1 MELRA
6 MWRQWTRWM
15 RRTRDTA
22 DRRAAREVAD
32 AAERVVGR
40 AATRARLAAVEAEIV
55 ALMAD
60 DRMPARGRRLRA
72 LGQARDDLRA
82 ELGEDGDRAETGSS
96 QQPLVL
102 RN

>member
-6 MWRQWTRWM
+6 TWRRATRWIGGA
-15 RRTRDTA
+15 T

-40 AATRARLAAVEAEIV
+40 AAAQARLAAVEAEIV

-60 DRMPARGRRLRA
+60 DRVPARGRRLRA
-72 LGQARDDLRA
+72 LEQARDDLRA
-82 ELGEDGDRAETGSS
+82 ELEEDGAAAPGEPVAVST
-96 QQPLVL
+96 
-102 RN
+102 

>member
-6 MWRQWTRWM
+6 MWRRAARWIGGA
-15 RRTRDTA
+15 T

-40 AATRARLAAVEAEIV
+40 AAARARLAAVEAEIV

-60 DRMPARGRRLRA
+60 DRVPARGRRLRA
-72 LGQARDDLRA
+72 LEQARDDLRA
-82 ELGEDGDRAETGSS
+82 ELEEDGAPVTREDLAPRT
-96 QQPLVL
+96 
-102 RN
+102 

>member
-6 MWRQWTRWM
+6 MWRRATRWIGDA
-15 RRTRDTA
+15 T

-60 DRMPARGRRLRA
+60 DRVPARGRRLRA
-72 LGQARDDLRA
+72 LEQARDDLRA
-82 ELGEDGDRAETGSS
+82 ELEEDGAPVTREDLALGT
-96 QQPLVL
+96 
-102 RN
+102 

>member
-6 MWRQWTRWM
+6 MWRRATRWIGGA
-15 RRTRDTA
+15 A

-40 AATRARLAAVEAEIV
+40 AAARARLAAVEAEIV

-60 DRMPARGRRLRA
+60 DRVPARGRRLRA
-72 LGQARDDLRA
+72 LEQARDDLRA
-82 ELGEDGDRAETGSS
+82 ELEEDGAAVTREDLG
-96 QQPLVL
+96 L
-102 RN
+102 RT